1 MFVRSLGGIGLLE
14 GERFLGVFI
23 SGDEDIGESVSRGSR
38 RGWSSSQPW
47 ELAICMSLLSDEFRC
62 VGENPDISVD
72 TKSSDE
78 PRDGIDS
85 LETDL
90 VESTEASTPSL
101 PTNICPSKSSSRLPN
116 RPSKFGLL
124 RLPGRL
130 PSLTGLTSFKSNLLK
145 SATWSPAGSLLPLGR
160 FLSGIVVAVS
170 RSRAEPIR
178 LGSDARA
185 FVESDGCDVDDAANE
200 GLAVTVAGLLLRCV
214 GIATGS
220 DLGFPHE
227 DMFLGP
233 GDLDLLGGDGGP
245 ASNTAARS
253 DRRLFDKRLTF
264 SFKSIDC
271 RLAVDKGT

>member
-1 MFVRSLGGIGLLE
+1 MFETDWAADLSARRDAERLDLKVFVRSLAGIGLLE
-14 GERFLGVFI
+14 GERFLGVLT
-23 SGDEDIGESVSRGSR
+23 SGDEDSGESASRESS

-90 VESTEASTPSL
+90 VERTEASTPSL
-101 PTNICPSKSSSRLPN
+101 PTNICPSTSSSRLPN
-116 RPSKFGLL
+116 KPSKLGLL

-130 PSLTGLTSFKSNLLK
+130 PSFTGLTSSKSSLLK

-160 FLSGIVVAVS
+160 LLNGIVVAVS
-170 RSRAEPIR
+170 RSRAEPIL
-178 LGSDARA
+178 LGSDVRA
-185 FVESDGCDVDDAANE
+185 LVESDGCDVDDAAKE
-200 GLAVTVAGLLLRCV
+200 GLAATVVGLLLRCV

-220 DLGFPHE
+220 DLGLPDVEVF
-227 DMFLGP
+227 
-233 GDLDLLGGDGGP
+233 
-245 ASNTAARS
+245 
-253 DRRLFDKRLTF
+253 
-264 SFKSIDC
+264 
-271 RLAVDKGT
+271 